1 MMNKDEALKLA
12 LKSLEKITDVFRDT
26 EGSYG
31 QNEMDA
37 IDAAYESIDAI
48 KEVLAQGVKE

>member
-1 MMNKDEALKLA
+1 LKLA